1 MQGDGQELPP
11 ALEQSGPSDT
21 QSDCWRGAQ
30 HEVVLTLAELPPLP
44 LPGGVKV
51 EHCLQ
56 RTPPVK
62 HVMAP
67 ARTIWFKPS
76 NEFRRENQLVKIV

>member
-1 MQGDGQELPP
+1 
-11 ALEQSGPSDT
+11 
-21 QSDCWRGAQ
+21 
-30 HEVVLTLAELPPLP
+30 LTLAELPPLP

-76 NEFRRENQLVKIV
+76 NKFQWENQLVQIVQQVPKQKHNHLVFSTAKQVLEVEQKKGPLQFC

>member
-11 ALEQSGPSDT
+11 APEQSGPSDT

-30 HEVVLTLAELPPLP
+30 HEVVLTLAELPTLP